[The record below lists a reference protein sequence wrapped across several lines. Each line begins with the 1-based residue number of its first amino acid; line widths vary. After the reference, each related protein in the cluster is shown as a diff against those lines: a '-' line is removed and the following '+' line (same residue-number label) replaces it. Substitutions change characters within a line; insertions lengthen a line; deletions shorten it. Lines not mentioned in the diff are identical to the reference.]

1 MDILSDLRKIIPP
14 HNVLDAEKASE
25 RSSGIWTG
33 NQSLN
38 VLGIVM
44 PTSTKEVSEVMAHCN
59 KLGQTVIP
67 MGGYTNLTFALKAQ
81 PTDLLLS
88 LEKMNKIEEIDL
100 ESRVAIVEGGVIIQN
115 LQDAAI
121 EHQLLYP
128 VDWGARGSA
137 MVGGSIATNA
147 GGIQVLRYGTT
158 RAQVLGLE
166 VVLPDGRVL
175 SSLNKM
181 IKDNAGYN
189 LKHLFI
195 GSEGTL
201 GIITKASLKLVP
213 RPITRNTAF

>member
-88 LEKMNKIEEIDL
+88 LEKMNKIEEQKGCDKNCRIID
-100 ESRVAIVEGGVIIQN
+100 GFT
-115 LQDAAI
+115 AA
-121 EHQLLYP
+121 HA
-128 VDWGARGSA
+128 VNGFADSF
-137 MVGGSIATNA
+137 V
-147 GGIQVLRYGTT
+147 RYQG
-158 RAQVLGLE
+158 
-166 VVLPDGRVL
+166 
-175 SSLNKM
+175 
-181 IKDNAGYN
+181 
-189 LKHLFI
+189 F
-195 GSEGTL
+195 
-201 GIITKASLKLVP
+201 
-213 RPITRNTAF
+213 